1 MEQDAPR
8 GLRLVEKTVEV
19 LNLLASEG
27 QFNIAQLAEKTGEP
41 RSSLY
46 RLMGRLEQ
54 LQLVE
59 SGSQRGYFRLG
70 THLLLWGAAT
80 QSGLDVRER
89 ALPVLK
95 RLREETE
102 LTVYLVVPR
111 GTHGVCVERL
121 EGARVASLALTLGG
135 SLPMH
140 TGAAPRALLAF
151 DDESAW
157 ASYVEAEPLTTP
169 NEKATHSPE
178 ELFAQLR
185 SERERGVCISD
196 GDVTVGIASIG
207 APVFDHT
214 NRRPHAAIS
223 VSGLREAVLGDDAD
237 RIESLVRSAAE
248 EISRALGARTP
259 ATAR

>member
-1 MEQDAPR
+1 MEQDAPK

-80 QSGLDVRER
+80 QSGLDVRDR

-102 LTVYLVVPR
+102 LTSPLGVVPGETPLR
-111 GTHGVCVERL
+111 FRTSVPLPAADE
-121 EGARVASLALTLGG
+121 ARRTIHLSPCAQRPSHSEVARRQIAG
-135 SLPMH
+135 
-140 TGAAPRALLAF
+140 
-151 DDESAW
+151 
-157 ASYVEAEPLTTP
+157 
-169 NEKATHSPE
+169 
-178 ELFAQLR
+178 
-185 SERERGVCISD
+185 SERC
-196 GDVTVGIASIG
+196 
-207 APVFDHT
+207 
-214 NRRPHAAIS
+214 
-223 VSGLREAVLGDDAD
+223 
-237 RIESLVRSAAE
+237 RS
-248 EISRALGARTP
+248 LGANP
-259 ATAR
+259 LDGPL